1 MNAGRDLPG
10 NAAIVALTEDGATLA
25 RRLQAALPGSRVHG
39 LKSRVTCADEM
50 FDRTA
55 DHLRMLFLSGRP
67 IVGVCA
73 AGILIRALAPLLAD
87 KTAEPAVVAVSE
99 DGAHAV
105 PLLGGHAGANRI
117 AEAVAEAT
125 GGRAAVTTT
134 GDVRFGIA
142 LDDPPSG
149 WRTTDRTKAKAVAA
163 GLLAGEPVSL
173 IAESGDAA
181 WLRPAPFVPNAP
193 LAVRVTHRIGD
204 FGNDF
209 VLHPPVLALGVGC
222 ERNAAP
228 EELIDLARRTLAD
241 DGLSEHAVAC
251 VVSLDLKADEAA
263 VHALADALNVPARF
277 FTAAE
282 LERETPRLKNPSD
295 AVFRAVGCHGVAEGA
310 ALAAVG
316 PQGSLPVSKKTS
328 KRATCAIGL
337 AGADA
342 DINPATVGRPRGS
355 LSIVGIGPGD
365 PAWRTPDATRAL
377 MAADD
382 IVGYDLYID
391 LVADVIQGKRRH
403 SSPLAKEEDRA
414 RKALD
419 LAAEGKRVALIGSGD
434 AGIYALAT
442 LVFELLERED
452 RADWN
457 RVDLSVSPGVSALQ
471 AAASRIGAPLGHDF
485 CTVSLSDLL
494 TPWPDIQRRLEAA
507 GQGDFVVALYNPV
520 SMRRR
525 TQLADARDIL
535 LRHRPAETPVVL
547 ARNLGRDGETV
558 RVVHLGDLQPDMADM
573 LTVVLIGSSQTR
585 AIEKG
590 GRAWVYTPRGYAA
603 KMAPAKTGTGDK
615 L

>member
-1 MNAGRDLPG
+1 MSGGHSLPEG
-10 NAAIVALTEDGATLA
+10 AAIVALTEEGAALA
-25 RRLQAALPGSRVHG
+25 RRLQSVLPGSRVHG
-39 LKSRVTCADEM
+39 LKSRVAAADEP
-50 FDRTA
+50 FERAA
-55 DHLRMLFLSGRP
+55 DHLRTLFLAGRP
-67 IVGVCA
+67 VVGVCA
-73 AGILIRALAPLLAD
+73 AGILIRALASLLAD
-87 KTAEPAVVAVSE
+87 KTMEPAVVAVSE

-117 AEAVAEAT
+117 AAAVAAAT
-125 GGRAAVTTT
+125 GGRAALTTT
-134 GDVRFGIA
+134 GDVRFGVA
-142 LDDPPSG
+142 LDDPPPG
-149 WRTTDRTKAKAVAA
+149 WRMADRAKAKPIAA
-163 GLLAGEPVSL
+163 GLLAGEPVAL
-173 IAESGDAA
+173 TVDAGDAA
-181 WLRPAPFVPNAP
+181 WLRAAPFVPAAP
-193 LAVRVTHRIGD
+193 LAVRVSHKAGN

-209 VLHPPVLALGVGC
+209 VLRPPVLALGVGC

-228 EELIDLARRTLAD
+228 EELIDLARKTLAD
-241 DGLSEHAVAC
+241 EGLSEQAVAC

-263 VHALADALNVPARF
+263 VHALAETLNVPARF
-277 FTAAE
+277 FPATD
-282 LERETPRLKNPSD
+282 LEKETSRLKNPSD

-316 PQGSLPVSKKTS
+316 LEGSLLVPKKAS
-328 KRATCAIGL
+328 KRATCAVGL
-337 AGADA
+337 AASGADI
-342 DINPATVGRPRGS
+342 DPATVGRPRGS
-355 LSIVGIGPGD
+355 LRIVGIGPGD

-377 MAADD
+377 MAAED

-419 LAAEGKRVALIGSGD
+419 LAAEGRHVALIGSGD

-452 RADWN
+452 RSDWN
-457 RVDLSVSPGVSALQ
+457 RVAVSVSPGVSALQ

-507 GQGDFVVALYNPV
+507 GRGDFVVALYNPV

-535 LRHRPAETPVVL
+535 LQHRPAETPVVL

-558 RVVHLGDLQPDMADM
+558 RVVTLGALEPDMADM

-615 L
+615 P

>member
-1 MNAGRDLPG
+1 MNAGRNLPG
-10 NAAIVALTEDGATLA
+10 NAAIVALTEDGAALA
-25 RRLQAALPGSRVHG
+25 RRLQAVLPGSRVHG
-39 LKSRVTCADEM
+39 LKSRVADADET
-50 FDRTA
+50 FERTV

-87 KTAEPAVVAVSE
+87 KTTEPAVVAVSE

-117 AEAVAEAT
+117 AETVAEAT

-142 LDDPPSG
+142 LDDPPPG
-149 WRTTDRTKAKAVAA
+149 WRMADRANAKAVAA
-163 GLLAGEPVSL
+163 GLLAGEPVAL
-173 IAESGDAA
+173 VVESGDAA

-193 LAVRVTHRIGD
+193 LAVRVTHQTGD

-222 ERNAAP
+222 ERNADP

-241 DGLSEHAVAC
+241 EGLSEQAVAC
-251 VVSLDLKADEAA
+251 IVSLDLKADESA

-282 LERETPRLKNPSD
+282 LEKETPRLKNPSD

-316 PQGSLPVSKKTS
+316 PKGSLPVPKNAS

-337 AGADA
+337 AAPNT
-342 DINPATVGRPRGS
+342 DIDPATVGRSRGS
-355 LSIVGIGPGD
+355 LGIVGIGPGD

-457 RVDLSVSPGVSALQ
+457 RIAVSVSPGVSALQ

-535 LRHRPAETPVVL
+535 LKHRPAETPVVL

-590 GRAWVYTPRGYAA
+590 GRVWVYTPRGYAA
-603 KMAPAKTGTGDK
+603 KMAPVKTGTGDK
-615 L
+615 P

>member
-1 MNAGRDLPG
+1 MNTGRNLPG
-10 NAAIVALTEDGATLA
+10 NAVIVALTEDGATLA

-39 LKSRVTCADEM
+39 LKSRVTGADET
-50 FDRTA
+50 FERAA

-87 KTAEPAVVAVSE
+87 KAAEPAVVAVSE

-142 LDDPPSG
+142 LDDPPPG
-149 WRTTDRTKAKAVAA
+149 WRVADRAKAKAVAA
-163 GLLAGEPVSL
+163 GLLAGEPVAL
-173 IAESGDAA
+173 IVESGDAA

-193 LAVRVTHRIGD
+193 LALRVTHRIGD

-209 VLHPPVLALGVGC
+209 VLRPPVLALGVGC

-241 DGLSEHAVAC
+241 EGLSEQAVAC

-277 FTAAE
+277 FSAAE
-282 LERETPRLKNPSD
+282 LEKESPRLKNPSD

-316 PQGSLPVSKKTS
+316 PKGSLPVPKKTS
-328 KRATCAIGL
+328 KRTTCAIGL
-337 AGADA
+337 ATPDA
-342 DINPATVGRPRGS
+342 DIDPVTVGRPRGS

-365 PAWRTPDATRAL
+365 PAWRTPDAIRAL

-391 LVADVIQGKRRH
+391 LVDDVIQGKRRH

-452 RADWN
+452 LADWN
-457 RVDLSVSPGVSALQ
+457 RVALSVSPGVSALQ

-535 LRHRPAETPVVL
+535 LKHRPAETPVVL

-585 AIEKG
+585 AIEKS

-603 KMAPAKTGTGDK
+603 KMAPPKTGTGDK
-615 L
+615 P